1 MSVQN
6 ILNGEQR
13 TLVITVTVH
22 TEENIY
28 SDDEADEMLTTETR
42 KWSNQNEGKYL
53 TAYKYILIK

>member
-28 SDDEADEMLTTETR
+28 SDDEADEMV
-42 KWSNQNEGKYL
+42 
-53 TAYKYILIK
+53 